1 MLRVLLAIAVASFV
15 SCVQSAGKNL
25 TVTEEAWFEV
35 EVKNFEGKDHHYR
48 GRFTVALFGDIAP
61 LTVLNFIS
69 LVRGYRRQKVGGE
82 LLFISILDTCYNP
95 QYEHSKYLV

>member
-1 MLRVLLAIAVASFV
+1 MLRVLLVIALASFV
-15 SCVQSAGKNL
+15 SCVRSAGNTL

-35 EVKNFEGKDHHYR
+35 EVKNFEGQGHHYR

-69 LVRGYRRQKVGGE
+69 LVRGYRRQKVGQD
-82 LLFISILDTCYNP
+82 LFFISILDTCCNP
-95 QYEHSKYLV
+95 QYAKL